1 MAKSSKETMKI
12 EEQKVIDVLEQHA
25 KDSISELGKRC
36 GLSPQKVARIIKNLE
51 KEKRIWGYSAVA
63 DSEQKN
69 LKYFVLLLKRSTVHL
84 DDTMKKEVTLDKLD
98 NSLPDGIKIDDI
110 LITHGMHDAVVTF
123 YAPDIMT
130 AKKVVDGLFGRLGK
144 YFGGYQLLETLFPVR
159 KNGFKNPQI
168 KNLVE
173 YI

>member
-1 MAKSSKETMKI
+1 VAKSSKETMKI